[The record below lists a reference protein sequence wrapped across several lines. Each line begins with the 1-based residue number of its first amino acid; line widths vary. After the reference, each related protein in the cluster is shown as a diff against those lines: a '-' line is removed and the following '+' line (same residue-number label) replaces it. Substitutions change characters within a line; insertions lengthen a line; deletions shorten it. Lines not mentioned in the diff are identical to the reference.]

1 MKAMIMAA
9 GLGTRLRPLTNLV
22 SKPMVQMA
30 GRPCLEHTI
39 RLLRKYGITDIVI
52 NLHYMPEMIRNHF
65 GRGENF
71 GVNITYSYEEELLGT
86 AGGVKNV
93 EEFFEG
99 EPFLVVSG
107 DALTDINLDAFY
119 DFHKAMGGTATLALK
134 KVPDP
139 TQYGVV
145 LVDNKGYITDF
156 QEKPAWGDAISKLA
170 NTGIYLFEPDVFRY
184 IPEGEIVDF
193 GKQVFP
199 EILEQGDKLGGYIMR
214 GYWCDIGNLEVYREA
229 HYDMLTGLVEVDIPG
244 KRFESNIWIG
254 ERPVIH
260 PDTVIVGPV
269 VIGDDS
275 YIGKG
280 AQIYGP
286 VVLDR
291 KTTVSED
298 VVIKRGIFWENVY
311 IGPGSQLNDCIVGEG
326 CQLKP
331 DLFVEKQI
339 IGGEQ
344 HEYLIKEEEDRKRE
358 TL

>member
-30 GRPCLEHTI
+30 GRPCIEHTI
-39 RLLRKYGITDIVI
+39 RLLNKYGITEIVI
-52 NLHYMPEMIRNHF
+52 NLHYMPELIRKHF
-65 GRGENF
+65 GSGGKF

-93 EEFFEG
+93 EDFFGG

-107 DALTDINLDAFY
+107 DALTDINLEAFY
-119 DFHKAMGGTATLALK
+119 KHHSEQKAIASLALK
-134 KVPDP
+134 KVADP

-145 LVDNKGYITDF
+145 ICNDQDFITMF
-156 QEKPAWGDAISKLA
+156 QEKPSKEEAVSTLA
-170 NTGIYLFEPDVFRY
+170 NTGIYLFESEIFSY
-184 IPEGEIVDF
+184 IPEKQFYDF

-199 EILEQGDKLGGYIMR
+199 DLLDKKKRMSGYTMR
-214 GYWCDIGNLEVYREA
+214 NYWCDVGDLEVYREA

-244 KRFESNIWIG
+244 KRFESNIWLG

-269 VIGDDS
+269 VIGDDCF
-275 YIGKG
+275 IGKG

-286 VVLDR
+286 VVLGR
-291 KTTVSED
+291 KTTINED
-298 VVIKRGIFWENVY
+298 VIIKRGVFWEDVS
-311 IGPGSQLNDCIVGEG
+311 IEHGSSLVDCIVGEG

-331 DLFVEKQI
+331 DIYLEKKI
-339 IGGEQ
+339 IGCDQ
-344 HEYLIKEEEDRKRE
+344 HQYLVDDAE
-358 TL
+358 